1 MDVSPHL
8 TCLQRAFQDLGCLVK
23 SIVFKWQNILVFF
36 TMNSIVIEELVDLE
50 SLDHCPAGR

>member
-1 MDVSPHL
+1 MFA
-8 TCLQRAFQDLGCLVK
+8 TGFQAGDLGCLVK